1 MTRLFQAL
9 AVSVLAFAAAA
20 TPLAAKESRRVAV
33 EVRYADL
40 NLASEEGADVLF
52 RRIDNAARQ
61 VCGLDTR
68 QRGFVKRQARACHTE
83 TLRETVAK
91 VDAPM
96 VTQIYALR
104 QGQRMVFAAR

>member
-1 MTRLFQAL
+1 MTRMLPAL
-9 AVSVLAFAAAA
+9 ALCALALAAAA
-20 TPLAAKESRRVAV
+20 TPLAAEESRRVAV

-40 NLASEEGADVLF
+40 NLQSEEGADVLF
-52 RRIDNAARQ
+52 RRLDHAARQ

-68 QRGFVKRQARACHTE
+68 QRGFVKRQARACHAE

-96 VTQIYALR
+96 VTQIYAQRL
-104 QGQRMVFAAR
+104 GQRTVFAAR